1 MIIPHPE
8 SDLSINILVLASEI
22 IDRFKSRKNYVV
34 VEEIMRD
41 FLKKDKKRTP
51 EAFLDAL
58 TFLFTIGVIE
68 YKAYKVRLKTNDFT
82 QSRLF

>member
-1 MIIPHPE
+1 MIIPQPE
-8 SDLSINILVLASEI
+8 GDLSLNIFVLASEI

-58 TFLFTIGVIE
+58 TFLFTVGVIE
-68 YKAYKVRLKTNDFT
+68 YKGYKVRLKRNDFT